1 MFIKLLDLL
10 TRLFNGLGITG
21 TASKILS
28 ELLCLIVLF
37 TIAFLSFHLVHLI
50 INKTLYRLIRK
61 SRSDKDDIIFRNH
74 VFKRLCLLI
83 PAYIIRNYIALA
95 IPDYPTIYNIIILLT
110 KIYEVFIYSR
120 ILDGIVTTLSQIY
133 DTYEVSKSKP
143 IKGFVQVIKA
153 VIYIICIL
161 LIIAILTQKQLS
173 NILIGLG
180 TLSAVLMLVFK
191 DPILGFVGGLQLT
204 INDML
209 RIGDWIVMDKSKA
222 DGEVIEIGLTTVKV
236 QNWDMTITTI
246 PTYNLISDSFTN
258 WRGMENSGGRRIA
271 RSFIID
277 ADTIRFCTPEML
289 ERFKKFQLVSE
300 YIDTKEKEIDEY
312 NKANNIDS
320 SNLVNGRRQTNLGI
334 FRAYLNAY
342 LAQSPYIN
350 KDMTFMV
357 RQLSPTENGIPLQI
371 YAFSANKAWVKYE
384 NIQSDIF
391 DHVFAVVTMFDL
403 KIYQK
408 PSSNTLEKV
417 NGNINIEALDSE
429 M

>member
-1 MFIKLLDLL
+1 MFNKYIIFLENLLSKLGLNTTITTYISEAISLITLILITLALYYIILLVIKK
-10 TRLFNGLGITG
+10 TVYVFIQKSQ
-21 TASKILS
+21 SK
-28 ELLCLIVLF
+28 
-37 TIAFLSFHLVHLI
+37 
-50 INKTLYRLIRK
+50 R
-61 SRSDKDDIIFRNH
+61 DDILIQNK
-74 VFKRLCLLI
+74 VFNRICLLI
-83 PAYIIRNYIALA
+83 PAFLIRFNIEAA
-95 IPDYPTIYNIIILLT
+95 IPSFPTLSSTIILFT

-120 ILDGIVTTLSQIY
+120 VLGAILTTLNDIY
-133 DTYEVSKSKP
+133 DTYEISKSKP
-143 IKGFVQVIKA
+143 IKGFIQVLKTI
-153 VIYIICIL
+153 IYIICTL
-161 LIIAILTQKQLS
+161 LIIAILTHKELS

-209 RIGDWIVMDKSKA
+209 RIGDWIVMEKSKA
-222 DGEVIEIGLTTVKV
+222 DGEVLEIGLTTVKV
-236 QNWDMTITTI
+236 QNWDKTITTI
-246 PTYNLISDSFTN
+246 PTYSLISDSFTN

-277 ADTIRFCTPEML
+277 IDTVKFCTPEML
-289 ERFKKFQLVSE
+289 ERFKKFQLVTQ
-300 YIDTKEKEIDEY
+300 YITDKEKEIEEY
-312 NKANNIDS
+312 NKANNIDN

-342 LAQSPYIN
+342 LANCPYIN

-357 RQLSPTENGIPLQI
+357 RQLSPTETGVPIQI
-371 YAFSANKAWVKYE
+371 YAFSSNKAWISYE

-408 PSSNTLEKV
+408 PSSNSLAVLPEILE
-417 NGNINIEALDSE
+417 
-429 M
+429 

>member
-1 MFIKLLDLL
+1 MFNKYILFLENILSKLGLSEGASNFISEGISLVTLVLSTLL
-10 TRLFNGLGITG
+10 IYHLVLFIIRKTIYIFIEKS
-21 TASKILS
+21 ASK
-28 ELLCLIVLF
+28 
-37 TIAFLSFHLVHLI
+37 
-50 INKTLYRLIRK
+50 
-61 SRSDKDDIIFRNH
+61 KDDILIKNK

-83 PAYIIRNYIALA
+83 PAYLIRYNIEAA
-95 IPDYPTIYNIIILLT
+95 IPSLSALSSTIILFT

-120 ILDGIVTTLSQIY
+120 VLDAILSTLNDIY
-133 DTYEVSKSKP
+133 DTYEISKSKP
-143 IKGFVQVIKA
+143 IKGFIQVLKTI
-153 VIYIICIL
+153 IYIVCIL
-161 LIIAILTQKQLS
+161 LIIAILTDKELS

-209 RIGDWIVMDKSKA
+209 RIGDWIVMEKSKA
-222 DGEVIEIGLTTVKV
+222 DGEVLEIGLTTVKV

-246 PTYNLISDSFTN
+246 PTYSLISDSFTN

-277 ADTIRFCTPEML
+277 IDTVKFCTPEML
-289 ERFKKFQLVSE
+289 ERFKKFQLVTQ
-300 YIDTKEKEIDEY
+300 YIIDKEKEIEEY
-312 NKANNIDS
+312 NKANNIDD
-320 SNLVNGRRQTNLGI
+320 SNLVNGRRQTNIGI

-342 LAQSPYIN
+342 LANCPFIN
-350 KDMTFMV
+350 KGMTFMV
-357 RQLSPTENGIPLQI
+357 RQLAPTETGVPIQI
-371 YAFSANKAWVKYE
+371 YAFSSNKAWISYE

-408 PSSNTLEKV
+408 PSSNSLAVLPEILE
-417 NGNINIEALDSE
+417 
-429 M
+429 